1 MTCLAR
7 QGLTMKHQ
15 PQTKRAVRG
24 IVLLALLLTLALIA
38 MALTGA
44 LEVWSV
50 ERQREAEA
58 DLLYV
63 GDQYRLG
70 IERYYYATP
79 GATKVLPTSI
89 DDLIEDSRFPV
100 PMRHLRRAWADPI
113 TGKPF
118 ELLRMDEQI
127 IGVVS
132 SSTKSTIKRSGFSQ
146 SDGAFNGLET
156 YDQWKFL
163 FHLPVSGK
171 AGHKLPS
178 RPPRQPYP

>member
-1 MTCLAR
+1 
-7 QGLTMKHQ
+7 MKHR
-15 PQTKRAVRG
+15 PQIERAVRG

-38 MALTGA
+38 VALTGA

-63 GDQYRLG
+63 GDQYRLAL
-70 IERYYYATP
+70 ERYYYATP
-79 GATKVLPTSI
+79 GATRALPTSI
-89 DDLIEDSRFPV
+89 DDLVEDRRFPV
-100 PMRHLRRAWADPI
+100 PMRHLRRAWPDPV

-127 IGVVS
+127 IGIVS
-132 SSTKSTIKRSGFSQ
+132 SSKKPTIKRSGFSH
-146 SDGAFNGLET
+146 SDSAFDGLET

-163 FHLPVSGK
+163 FHPGISGK
-171 AGHKLPS
+171 AGRKLPS
-178 RPPRQPYP
+178 QSPRQPVSIGGEP

>member
-1 MTCLAR
+1 MNR
-7 QGLTMKHQ
+7 P
-15 PQTKRAVRG
+15 PQIKRAVRG

-38 MALTGA
+38 VALTGA

-63 GDQYRLG
+63 GGQYRLAL
-70 IERYYYATP
+70 ERYYYASP

-89 DDLIEDSRFPV
+89 DDLLEDRRFPV
-100 PMRHLRRAWADPI
+100 PVRHLRRAWADPV

-118 ELLRMDEQI
+118 DLLRLDEQI

-132 SSTKSTIKRSGFSQ
+132 SSTKSTIKRSGFAP
-146 SDGAFNGLET
+146 SDSAFDGLAT

-163 FHLPVSGK
+163 FHPRVSGK
-171 AGHKLPS
+171 AGRKLTSQSPG
-178 RPPRQPYP
+178 QPVSLGENP

>member
-1 MTCLAR
+1 
-7 QGLTMKHQ
+7 MKHQ
-15 PQTKRAVRG
+15 PQIRRAVRG

-38 MALTGA
+38 VALTGA

-63 GDQYRLG
+63 GDQYRLAL
-70 IERYYYATP
+70 ERYYYASP
-79 GATKVLPTSI
+79 GAVKVLPTSI
-89 DDLIEDSRFPV
+89 DDLVEDRRFPV
-100 PMRHLRRAWADPI
+100 PMRHLRRAWADPV

-132 SSTKSTIKRSGFSQ
+132 RSKKSTIKRSGFPQPDSVF
-146 SDGAFNGLET
+146 DGLET

-163 FHLPVSGK
+163 FHPRVSGK
-171 AGHKLPS
+171 AGRKLPPQS
-178 RPPRQPYP
+178 PRQPVSIGGEP

>member
-1 MTCLAR
+1 
-7 QGLTMKHQ
+7 MKHP
-15 PQTKRAVRG
+15 PQIKRAPRG

-38 MALTGA
+38 VALTGA
-44 LEVWSV
+44 LEVWSI

-89 DDLIEDSRFPV
+89 DDLVEDPRFPV
-100 PMRHLRRAWADPI
+100 PMRHLRRAWADPV

-118 ELLRMDEQI
+118 ELLQMDGQI

-132 SSTKSTIKRSGFSQ
+132 SSTKSTIKRSGFSR
-146 SDGAFNGLET
+146 SDSAFDGLET

-163 FHLPVSGK
+163 FYPHVSGK
-171 AGHKLPS
+171 AGGKLPS
-178 RPPRQPYP
+178 QPPRQPVSTRGKP